1 MATFHLNL
9 LGFLYFVLFLLHT
22 FAYYSFR
29 TSDSPFDYL
38 LKEPRLGKVNIRTLF
53 CYSNIVISSI
63 ALITIMV
70 LKIMLHMSG
79 QDANAFDTQTTT
91 SKGRDFS
98 TMARLI
104 PDFDSLYTLFGV
116 ILAFLFS
123 LVMLFTRSMET
134 QEEEKRT

>member
-1 MATFHLNL
+1 MCDYVA
-9 LGFLYFVLFLLHT
+9 
-22 FAYYSFR
+22 
-29 TSDSPFDYL
+29 SDSPFDYL

-98 TMARLI
+98 TMV
-104 PDFDSLYTLFGV
+104 SGH
-116 ILAFLFS
+116 
-123 LVMLFTRSMET
+123 TRIFFAVLPHFCVYGINF
-134 QEEEKRT
+134 